1 MDGMGTD
8 VGIHVAGHFFPWI
21 SCLPTLNCLEGFFS
35 ARATHYRERLQAKR
49 WGNPVFGSIYI
60 YIETYDFFFGVNMAL
75 HLLKCV
81 RSESAGG
88 AAYQAGSVSENNP
101 PRENQQR
108 FIGEKWWWSNLCHN
122 VVSDGESWSYF
133 FGSNLQTIEPLL
145 VLHVVAVQKAFV
157 AGVAG
162 YGCKELWHVM
172 GKDCEGLRR

>member
-8 VGIHVAGHFFPWI
+8 VGIHVASHFLTGI

-49 WGNPVFGSIYI
+49 WGNPWKTRVFGRIYI
-60 YIETYDFFFGVNMAL
+60 YMETYDICHFFGVNMAL
-75 HLLKCV
+75 QLLKCV

-108 FIGEKWWWSNLCHN
+108 FIGEK
-122 VVSDGESWSYF
+122 
-133 FGSNLQTIEPLL
+133 
-145 VLHVVAVQKAFV
+145 
-157 AGVAG
+157 
-162 YGCKELWHVM
+162 
-172 GKDCEGLRR
+172 